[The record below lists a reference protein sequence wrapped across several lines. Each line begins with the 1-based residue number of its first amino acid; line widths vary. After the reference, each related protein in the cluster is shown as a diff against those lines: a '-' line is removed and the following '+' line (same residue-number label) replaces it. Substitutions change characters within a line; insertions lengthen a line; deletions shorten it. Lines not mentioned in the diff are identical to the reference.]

1 MISSRSHTPARSHVP
16 LNNAEL
22 SGRLNEL
29 ADLLELQ
36 NANTFRVRAYRTAAA
51 TLAALKEQAHEVLVR
66 EGTAGLMQL
75 PGIGRS
81 LARTIERLI
90 HSDRV
95 GLLDRLRGDS
105 GAEETLATVP
115 GIGLKTAMRIHE
127 DLGIETLTDLETA
140 AYDGRLQLI
149 PGMGR
154 KKIQAVRDSLAGR
167 FRRRRRAPDVQRRPS
182 LADFPSVAEL
192 LSIDEEYRQKAAKDR
207 LIRIA
212 PRRFN
217 PTGEAWLPILH
228 THRGSRHYT
237 ALYSNTA
244 RAHEL
249 GTVKDWVVIYRD
261 DHGGD
266 GQWTVVT
273 SRFGPLSGKRIFADS
288 KWNVRTTTPPQRRER
303 NPAGYSTTRRVE
315 TSRRLVG
322 R

>member
-1 MISSRSHTPARSHVP
+1 MVSSHSHAPARSHVP

-22 SGRLNEL
+22 SARLNEL

-36 NANTFRVRAYRTAAA
+36 KANTFRVRAYRSAAA
-51 TLAALKEQAHEVLVR
+51 TLAALKEQAHEILLR
-66 EGTAGLMQL
+66 EGSTGLMQL

-105 GAEETLATVP
+105 GAEEALATVP
-115 GIGLKTAMRIHE
+115 GIGPKTATRIHE
-127 DLGIETLTDLETA
+127 DLGIETLTELETA
-140 AYDGRLQLI
+140 AHDGRLQLI

-167 FRRRRRAPDVQRRPS
+167 FRRRRRVPEAQRPS
-182 LADFPSVAEL
+182 PADSPPVAEL

-228 THRGSRHYT
+228 THRDSRHYT

-249 GTVKDWVVIYRD
+249 GTVNDWVVIYRD
-261 DHGGD
+261 DHDGD

-273 SRFGPLSGKRIFADS
+273 SRFGPLSGKRIVRGLEMECADHYAS
-288 KWNVRTTTPPQRRER
+288 
-303 NPAGYSTTRRVE
+303 ATRGTE
-315 TSRRLVG
+315 SGRLFND
-322 R
+322 RQS

>member
-1 MISSRSHTPARSHVP
+1 MIPSRGREPERMHVP

-22 SGRLNEL
+22 SERLNEL

-36 NANTFRVRAYRTAAA
+36 NANPFRVRAYRSAAA
-51 TLAALKEQAHEVLVR
+51 TLAALREPAHELLVR
-66 EGTAGLMQL
+66 EGAPGLMQL
-75 PGIGRS
+75 PGIGKS
-81 LARTIERLI
+81 LARTIERLT
-90 HSDRV
+90 HADRV

-115 GIGLKTAMRIHE
+115 GIGPKTAARIHD
-127 DLGIETLTDLETA
+127 DLGIETLAELESA
-140 AYDGRLQLI
+140 AHDGRLQRI

-167 FRRRRRAPDVQRRPS
+167 FRRRQRVPDAQRRPS
-182 LADFPSVAEL
+182 PADSPPVAEL
-192 LSIDEEYRQKAAKDR
+192 LSIDDEYRRLAAKDR

-261 DHGGD
+261 DHEGD

-273 SRFGPLSGKRIFADS
+273 SRFGPLAGQRI
-288 KWNVRTTTPPQRRER
+288 VRGLEIECTAHYASVTPSTE
-303 NPAGYSTTRRVE
+303 AGRPSIDAQT
-315 TSRRLVG
+315 
-322 R
+322 

>member
-1 MISSRSHTPARSHVP
+1 MVSSRSHEPGRLHVP

-36 NANTFRVRAYRTAAA
+36 NANTFRVRAYRSGAE
-51 TLAALKEQAHEVLVR
+51 TLAALKEQAHEILVR
-66 EGTAGLMQL
+66 DGTAGLMQL
-75 PGIGRS
+75 PGIGQS

-105 GAEETLATVP
+105 GVEETLATVP
-115 GIGLKTAMRIHE
+115 GIGPKTAMRIHG
-127 DLGIETLTDLETA
+127 DLGIETLTELETA
-140 AYDGRLQLI
+140 AHDGRLELI

-167 FRRRRRAPDVQRRPS
+167 FRRRRRVPDAQRRPS
-182 LADFPSVAEL
+182 LADSPPVAEL

-217 PTGEAWLPILH
+217 PTGEGWLPILH

-261 DHGGD
+261 DHDGD

-273 SRFGPLSGKRIFADS
+273 SRFGPLSGKRIVRGLEMECADHYAS
-288 KWNVRTTTPPQRRER
+288 TKPGTESDRSFNDPQ
-303 NPAGYSTTRRVE
+303 S
-315 TSRRLVG
+315 
-322 R
+322 